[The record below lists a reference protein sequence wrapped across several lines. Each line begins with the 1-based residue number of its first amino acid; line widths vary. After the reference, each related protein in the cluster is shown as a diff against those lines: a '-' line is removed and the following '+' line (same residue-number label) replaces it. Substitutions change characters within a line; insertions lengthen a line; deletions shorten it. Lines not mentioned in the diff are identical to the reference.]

1 MMTVEIMVLSPRKT
15 CKTKQNQLFS
25 TLYRNAKGTVVQR
38 ASKVSV
44 LVEMGLLSVTSST
57 SFFTDSNLSYNF
69 KFTCQGKM
77 HLNT

>member
-44 LVEMGLLSVTSST
+44 LVEMGVICNKQYILFYWL
-57 SFFTDSNLSYNF
+57 
-69 KFTCQGKM
+69 
-77 HLNT
+77 